1 MNKIFAILILIVT
14 QNAIGWDGHRMGKL
28 TSIDVTGAQN
38 FGFRISLEGN
48 PTLCSLGSTQ
58 QASWAYINK
67 SNDNYQAYIGLLT
80 AAMFAGKSV
89 DVYSNFVNGACEIGY
104 ISVQN

>member
-67 SNDNYQAYIGLLT
+67 SYIGLLT